1 MEEMQIKTTL
11 RFHCI
16 PVRMAKIIKQ
26 MTAHYGKDR
35 GLGGHYS
42 SLVEVQTGPDTMAT
56 SVEVP

>member
-1 MEEMQIKTTL
+1 
-11 RFHCI
+11 
-16 PVRMAKIIKQ
+16 MAKIIKQ